1 MTNNLITSQHF
12 IDADI
17 VAAKVAS
24 GDFEVQVSPEFEI
37 GGETFRVIL
46 DGHHSLSAALEAGVE
61 PVILEQDATENDRVA
76 LLDAGNVEAFLE
88 ACWMD
93 GEYQYAISGKAVW

>member
-1 MTNNLITSQHF
+1 MIDKLITSQHF
-12 IDADI
+12 IDANI
-17 VAAKVAS
+17 VAQKITA

-46 DGHHSLSAALEAGVE
+46 DGHHSLAAAIEAGIA
-61 PVILEQDATENDRVA
+61 PTIIEQDAASNDRVA
-76 LLDAGNVEAFLE
+76 LLATGDIETFLE

-93 GEYQYAISGKAVW
+93 GEYQYAVSGKSVW